1 MQDIINRKGGK
12 NSSYKTV
19 LQLLNENYAL
29 LDSEWCYLEQSQ
41 SHQKLTGY
49 KDSKLIGKSA
59 ELIFGSE
66 QFNEIKNNLKKKKPF
81 KSEKEIFC
89 RDGNS
94 KKIFLVAAFLP
105 DDDRILITFNNIV
118 PGEKLFQ
125 DLKAS
130 ENKYRQ
136 LIEKSLQGIVILQ
149 GLKIV
154 YVNPAFEKMCG
165 YTYEE
170 LLSLNLR
177 QILRLAHKEDRKKM
191 WINYLQRI
199 KGVKVLPH
207 YKFRI
212 ICKNGK
218 TKVLDV
224 YANLSEF
231 QGKPAVQAFLLDVS
245 AEIEAKE
252 ALSKSEQN
260 YRFLIE
266 NQTDFLIEMDNKFGF
281 TFVSPSYAKLIGT
294 AENVL
299 LKKSYFDFILEDD
312 KAIVK
317 EILKSLDFPPYKC
330 YAEQRVHTVQGLRWL
345 GWQHKAVI
353 DENGEIIS
361 IVSSGRDIT
370 ELKDY
375 EVSLMN
381 RNKYI
386 EIILNNLPIGITVN
400 EINSGLINFSNKEF
414 RSIFGYEQKE
424 IPDIRTFIN
433 NVYPDQSYRKLILSQ
448 MNSDIKG
455 RRPENLFWHNVE
467 IKSKQGDKKFVSAKT
482 IPLYDQNLMISTLQD
497 ITQQVRIEKNLQSSL
512 KEKEALLRE
521 IHHRVKNNLQ
531 TVSSLLDLQADT
543 ISDPDTLES
552 FRSTQSRIR
561 SMALI
566 HERLYKSENLSRIK
580 ATEYIQSLTEY
591 LEGSYIP
598 GSTEISILND
608 VDNLLL
614 NLDLAIPSGLIIT
627 ELVSN
632 SMKYAF
638 RDKSSGTIKIS
649 LKIFENDKLLLSVK
663 DDGIGFTDFA
673 NRKNLSSLGLQLVEL
688 FVQQLKGNITFI
700 SKNGTEVKI
709 TFPKPDFIQ
718 MAEE

>member
-1 MQDIINRKGGK
+1 
-12 NSSYKTV
+12 
-19 LQLLNENYAL
+19 
-29 LDSEWCYLEQSQ
+29 
-41 SHQKLTGY
+41 
-49 KDSKLIGKSA
+49 
-59 ELIFGSE
+59 
-66 QFNEIKNNLKKKKPF
+66 
-81 KSEKEIFC
+81 
-89 RDGNS
+89 
-94 KKIFLVAAFLP
+94 
-105 DDDRILITFNNIV
+105 
-118 PGEKLFQ
+118 
-125 DLKAS
+125 
-130 ENKYRQ
+130 
-136 LIEKSLQGIVILQ
+136 
-149 GLKIV
+149 
-154 YVNPAFEKMCG
+154 
-165 YTYEE
+165 
-170 LLSLNLR
+170 
-177 QILRLAHKEDRKKM
+177 
-191 WINYLQRI
+191 
-199 KGVKVLPH
+199 
-207 YKFRI
+207 
-212 ICKNGK
+212 
-218 TKVLDV
+218 
-224 YANLSEF
+224 
-231 QGKPAVQAFLLDVS
+231 
-245 AEIEAKE
+245 
-252 ALSKSEQN
+252 
-260 YRFLIE
+260 
-266 NQTDFLIEMDNKFGF
+266 
-281 TFVSPSYAKLIGT
+281 
-294 AENVL
+294 
-299 LKKSYFDFILEDD
+299 
-312 KAIVK
+312 
-317 EILKSLDFPPYKC
+317 
-330 YAEQRVHTVQGLRWL
+330 
-345 GWQHKAVI
+345 
-353 DENGEIIS
+353 
-361 IVSSGRDIT
+361 
-370 ELKDY
+370 
-375 EVSLMN
+375 
-381 RNKYI
+381 
-386 EIILNNLPIGITVN
+386 
-400 EINSGLINFSNKEF
+400 
-414 RSIFGYEQKE
+414 
-424 IPDIRTFIN
+424 
-433 NVYPDQSYRKLILSQ
+433 
-448 MNSDIKG
+448 
-455 RRPENLFWHNVE
+455 
-467 IKSKQGDKKFVSAKT
+467 
-482 IPLYDQNLMISTLQD
+482 MISTLQD